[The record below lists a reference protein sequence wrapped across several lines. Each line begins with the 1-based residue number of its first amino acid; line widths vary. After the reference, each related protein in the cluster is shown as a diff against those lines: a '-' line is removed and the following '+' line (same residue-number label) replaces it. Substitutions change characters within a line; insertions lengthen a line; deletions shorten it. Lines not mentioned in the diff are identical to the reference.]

1 MSSCSCWECKDKF
14 TKWMALRHWPPVPPV
29 EAYKPVEQE
38 DADERATR
46 VRRAQADERTLRSL
60 RRELRAEK
68 YEEIGLYLRRTVSN
82 PKTVLR
88 LEMKYRKIISR
99 DSENWENV

>member
-1 MSSCSCWECKDKF
+1 
-14 TKWMALRHWPPVPPV
+14 MALRHWPPVPPV